1 MMTDCCRAGLSFERA
16 LEILKLLLKSFQIFL
31 NFHEKMAIGKSGN
44 VAGIWDYAPL
54 ILED

>member
-16 LEILKLLLKSFQIFL
+16 LEILKRLLKSFQIFL